1 MTLVKQH
8 NPWISNELK
17 HKTRKKHH
25 LYKKAKA
32 SGDPAQ
38 WQKFVDTKKKN
49 KTDIKRTRM
58 KCIDDRVVGDL
69 ENGNIKPFRR
79 YLKSLHQDSFGVPA
93 LKINGKLFT
102 SAKDKAR
109 YYYYKN
115 FASSKMC
122 LLFPG

>member
-38 WQKFVDTKKKN
+38 WQKFLDTKKKN

-69 ENGNIKPFRR
+69 ENGNIKPFWR
-79 YLKSLHQDSFGVPA
+79 YLKSLRQDSFGVPA

-115 FASSKMC
+115 FAASKMC